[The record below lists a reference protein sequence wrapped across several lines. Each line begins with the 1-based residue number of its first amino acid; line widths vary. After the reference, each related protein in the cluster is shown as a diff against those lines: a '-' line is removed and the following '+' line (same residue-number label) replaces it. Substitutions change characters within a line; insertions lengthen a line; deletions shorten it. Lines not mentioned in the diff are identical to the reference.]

1 MEAQAQSLPPPLESL
16 AEKLREKRPMDCKN
30 AIDALSEQEKIAILE
45 GLHEFVKR
53 GTPIL
58 ETTQLLSKFL
68 ILFPDEDVFGFLQRI
83 KADGFLQ
90 QFCDSLDDHPNLF
103 HWVQI
108 CNILLTKSEN
118 DFLYQILTILNK
130 KLYMGVHIG
139 IQILRF
145 LEKEMTSPRT
155 IETTVELREKI
166 LNFLWRMGEKNIRD
180 ILLIKPNEPFD
191 LDVWIIKMRQIISE
205 TTAF

>member
-1 MEAQAQSLPPPLESL
+1 MEAQAQAQALEQL
-16 AEKLREKRPMDCKN
+16 AQLAQKLDGKCHSECNKT
-30 AIDALSEQEKIAILE
+30 IDALSPEKRTQILE

-58 ETTQLLSKFL
+58 KTTQLLSKVL
-68 ILFPDEDVFGFLQRI
+68 SLFPDEDVFGLLQRI

-90 QFCDSLDDHPNLF
+90 QFCDSLADYPNLF
-103 HWVQI
+103 HWVRMSK
-108 CNILLTKSEN
+108 ILLTKSEN
-118 DFLYQILTILNK
+118 DFLRQILTILNK
-130 KLYMGVHIG
+130 KRYMDVPID
-139 IQILRF
+139 IQILRL

-155 IETTVELREKI
+155 RETTVELREKI

-180 ILLIKPNEPFD
+180 ILLIKPND
-191 LDVWIIKMRQIISE
+191 LDDWIIKMRQIISE